1 MTSPRKGH
9 QTKNVSQP
17 GWREGGAARPR
28 SALLSLNGSTSG
40 GRAGGS
46 CSPASRGPPSPNPGC
61 LFPSRPQSR
70 SGAAEMQARAG
81 GLWRR
86 RSALLPLLLLA
97 LWGWKPR
104 GARAQRPPTDTGG
117 AGGASR
123 APAVRPPRSGVT
135 ALSSL
140 FREQDGLR
148 SPFVWVS
155 WGIFYTAGE
164 KGWRN
169 RYLFPNYTLHVFGRV
184 HRMRWLLPTV
194 SRDHHGM

>member
-70 SGAAEMQARAG
+70 SGPPRCRRGREGCGGGGRRCCRCCCWRCGAG
-81 GLWRR
+81 SRGGRE
-86 RSALLPLLLLA
+86 RSARQRTQV
-97 LWGWKPR
+97 GR
-104 GARAQRPPTDTGG
+104 GARAVHLPSAPPPLRCNGSVLAFQRTGRI
-117 AGGASR
+117 AFPLR
-123 APAVRPPRSGVT
+123 
-135 ALSSL
+135 LSFLRDFLHRRRERMEESL
-140 FREQDGLR
+140 
-148 SPFVWVS
+148 SIS
-155 WGIFYTAGE
+155 
-164 KGWRN
+164 
-169 RYLFPNYTLHVFGRV
+169 
-184 HRMRWLLPTV
+184 
-194 SRDHHGM
+194 

>member
-70 SGAAEMQARAG
+70 SGPPRCRRGREGCGGGGRRCCRCCCWRCGAG
-81 GLWRR
+81 SRGGRE
-86 RSALLPLLLLA
+86 RSARQRTQV
-97 LWGWKPR
+97 GR
-104 GARAQRPPTDTGG
+104 GARAVHLPS
-117 AGGASR
+117 A
-123 APAVRPPRSGVT
+123 PPRSGVT